1 MYYTIL
7 VEEYWLTLSCRDK
20 TCKLRWSR
28 TNGGLVKNQ
37 CRVYDSQIFVVGD
50 YRVVQLVEEHFVDIK
65 LKVPPQ
71 FKLLLLSVTKSLA
84 WF

>member
-1 MYYTIL
+1 MADFA
-7 VEEYWLTLSCRDK
+7 RDK

-50 YRVVQLVEEHFVDIK
+50 YEKHECAIQGSAKRRALGCVNS
-65 LKVPPQ
+65 PPRSEGARRRDYSRNLGTT
-71 FKLLLLSVTKSLA
+71 F
-84 WF
+84 

>member
-1 MYYTIL
+1 ML
-7 VEEYWLTLSCRDK
+7 ADFARDK

-50 YRVVQLVEEHFVDIK
+50 YEKHECAIQVRAESILI
-65 LKVPPQ
+65 PGNR
-71 FKLLLLSVTKSLA
+71 KSILFHLF
-84 WF
+84 WQKNRENNRFTN